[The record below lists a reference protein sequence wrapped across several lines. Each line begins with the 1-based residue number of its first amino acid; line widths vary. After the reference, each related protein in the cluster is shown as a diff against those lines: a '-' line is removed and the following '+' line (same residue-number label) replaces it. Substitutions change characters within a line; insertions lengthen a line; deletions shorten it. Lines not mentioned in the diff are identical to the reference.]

1 MTDLLALEIYTRL
14 IHCMAGCIYVAVC
27 VNAGIVSLKFTKS
40 APSGGPQIHQFPT
53 NCKDNPSYVTII
65 SLYYF

>member
-1 MTDLLALEIYTRL
+1 
-14 IHCMAGCIYVAVC
+14 MAGCIYFAVC

-65 SLYYF
+65 SLYFF